1 MYRRLWHDLASWL
14 RTESRRSPS
23 HEASLVFLRVSE
35 RMAEEMSRLKEH
47 KKRSQHEDGKENTSA
62 RAVRVRPVPVRCLY
76 GIGDGDSQGSFGFG
90 SEGGAR

>member
-35 RMAEEMSRLKEH
+35 RMDEEMSRLKEH
-47 KKRSQHEDGKENTSA
+47 KKRWQNENENGKTSA
-62 RAVRVRPVPVRCLY
+62 RAVRVRPVPARFLY
-76 GIGDGDSQGSFGFG
+76 GLGDGDSQGSFG
-90 SEGGAR
+90 EGGAR